1 MVPPILDIAGP
12 VISGVFV
19 VIASYLTVSATK
31 KNNEAQA
38 KLQAKSADSAA
49 FEIAEGIY
57 LKSIEQ
63 LQAEN
68 ASLRRKVEEH
78 SKELEYLRRVLKSN
92 GSIQ

>member
-1 MVPPILDIAGP
+1 MSSVLDIAAPTVTGL
-12 VISGVFV
+12 FV

-38 KLQAKSADSAA
+38 KLQSRSADTAA

-63 LQAEN
+63 LQKEN
-68 ASLRRKVEEH
+68 HALRQKVEEH
-78 SKELEYLRRVLKSN
+78 SRELEYLRKALRSN
-92 GSIQ
+92 GHIQ

>member
-1 MVPPILDIAGP
+1 MVTFILDIAAP

-38 KLQAKSADSAA
+38 KLQAKSADTAA
-49 FEIAEGIY
+49 FEVAEGIY

-63 LQAEN
+63 LQKEN
-68 ASLRRKVEEH
+68 EALRRKVEEH
-78 SKELEYLRRVLKSN
+78 SKELEYLRRALKSN